1 MFDFDKMF
9 SSSITDRKLETGL
22 QEEVVPHTGRRLLE
36 FETAQGHSRVEE
48 RMDPEEEEGED
59 GWKGGEVERES
70 TDSYQFRWVN
80 KVQFIVHSSYP

>member
-1 MFDFDKMF
+1 MF
-9 SSSITDRKLETGL
+9 SSSITDRKLETDL
-22 QEEVVPHTGRRLLE
+22 QEEVVPHTGRHLLE
-36 FETAQGHSRVEE
+36 FETAQEHSRVEE
-48 RMDPEEEEGED
+48 RIDPEEEGGED